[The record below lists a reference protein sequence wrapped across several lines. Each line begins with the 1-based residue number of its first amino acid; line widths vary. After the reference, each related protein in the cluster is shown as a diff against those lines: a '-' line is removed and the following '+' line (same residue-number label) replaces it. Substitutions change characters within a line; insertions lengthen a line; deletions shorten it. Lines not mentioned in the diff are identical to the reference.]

1 MPAPASQTSGV
12 GAGLSFTGFQL
23 QAGNGSSPETFTTIC
38 NVSDFTMPLK
48 AETADVTNAGDLWR
62 RRISTLLDMGT
73 IKFKIFYMPKEATH
87 QNSTSGVIRGL
98 RLLMINQTLVNWKAI
113 YPDQAV
119 ASTDYF
125 AAYVTGFNETGK
137 VGDVFT
143 ADIELSNN
151 GAPTLQ

>member
-1 MPAPASQTSGV
+1 MAAPASQTSGV

-38 NVSDFTMPLK
+38 NVADFTMPLK
-48 AETADVTNAGDLWR
+48 ADTVDVTNAGDLWR

-73 IKFKIFYMPKEATH
+73 IKFKIFFQPQEATH
-87 QNSTSGVIRGL
+87 ENSISGLVRGL
-98 RLLMINQTLVNWKAI
+98 RYLLVNQTLVNWKAI
-113 YPDQAV
+113 YPTATPNSV
-119 ASTDYF
+119 DYF

-143 ADIELSNN
+143 AEIELSNN
-151 GAPTLQ
+151 GAPVLQ

>member
-1 MPAPASQTSGV
+1 MAAPTSQTSGV
-12 GAGLSFTGFQL
+12 GAGLAFTGFQL

-73 IKFKIFYMPKEATH
+73 IKFKIFYQPQEATH
-87 QNSTSGVIRGL
+87 ENSLSGVIRGL
-98 RLLMINQTLVNWKAI
+98 RYLMINQTLVNWKAI
-113 YPDQAV
+113 YPT
-119 ASTDYF
+119 ASPSSVDYF
-125 AAYVTGFNETGK
+125 SAYVTGFNETGK

-143 ADIELSNN
+143 AEIELSNN

>member
-38 NVSDFTMPLK
+38 NVNDFTMPLK
-48 AETADVTNAGDLWR
+48 ADVVDVTNAGDLWR

-73 IKFKIFYMPKEATH
+73 IKFKVFYQPQEATH
-87 QNSTSGVIRGL
+87 ENAVSGVVRGL
-98 RLLMINQTLVNWKAI
+98 RWLLINQTLVNWKAI
-113 YPDQAV
+113 YPNAAP
-119 ASTDYF
+119 ASVDYF

-143 ADIELSNN
+143 AEIELSNN

>member
-23 QAGNGSSPETFTTIC
+23 QAGNGASPEVFQTIF

-48 AETADVTNAGDLWR
+48 AEVVDVTNAGDLWR

-73 IKFKIFYMPKEATH
+73 IKFKVFYQPKEGTH
-87 QNSTSGVIRGL
+87 QNGSSATIRGI
-98 RLLMINQTLVNWKAI
+98 RKLMIDQTLVNFKAI
-113 YPDQAV
+113 YPDAYS
-119 ASTDYF
+119 STDYF

-151 GAPTLQ
+151 GAPILQ

>member
-48 AETADVTNAGDLWR
+48 AEVADVTNAGDLWR

-73 IKFKIFYMPKEATH
+73 IKFKVFYQPQEATH
-87 QNSTSGVIRGL
+87 ENAISGVVRGL
-98 RLLMINQTLVNWKAI
+98 RYLMVNQILVNWKAI
-113 YPDQAV
+113 YPNAAPSSV
-119 ASTDYF
+119 DYF

-143 ADIELSNN
+143 AEIELSNN
-151 GAPTLQ
+151 GQPTLQ

>member
-1 MPAPASQTSGV
+1 MPAPPSQTSGV
-12 GAGLSFTGFQL
+12 GAGLSFTGTRL

-38 NVSDFTMPLK
+38 NLSDATLPLK

-73 IKFKIFYMPKEATH
+73 IKFKVFFIPTEATH
-87 QNSTSGVIRGL
+87 ENSVSGVIRGI
-98 RLLMINQTLVNWKAI
+98 RYLLVNQTLTNFKLI
-113 YPDQAV
+113 YPDATS
-119 ASTDYF
+119 STDYF

-143 ADIELSNN
+143 AEIELSNN
-151 GAPTLQ
+151 GAPVLQ